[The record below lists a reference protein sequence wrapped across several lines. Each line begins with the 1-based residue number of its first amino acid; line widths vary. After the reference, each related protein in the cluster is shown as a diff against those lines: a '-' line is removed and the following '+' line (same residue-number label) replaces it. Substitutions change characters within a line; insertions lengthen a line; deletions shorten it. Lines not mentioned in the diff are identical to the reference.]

1 LKLARLLSR
10 IALLSLAAAAFVGL
24 TEMFGASVRL
34 DMPEP
39 HSQAARAHRPL
50 APRISL
56 FPEFIGQTMIVA
68 IFAVGGRLVLRLR
81 LSPAPRS
88 EGQPISLGLQRR

>member
-1 LKLARLLSR
+1 LKLLNVLSR
-10 IALLSLAAAAFVGL
+10 IALLLLAATAFVGL
-24 TEMFGASVRL
+24 TERFGSTVRL

-39 HSQAARAHRPL
+39 HSQTARAHRPL

-81 LSPAPRS
+81 LSPPRS
-88 EGQPISLGLQRR
+88 EGQPISLRLQRR